1 MNPIID
7 KNTDS
12 LDAAKKIGEPVAVL
26 TLRTVKSGCEGKF
39 EALLHEFISRSLHDE
54 DQAGVH
60 VVCPNPVTGSREYG
74 ILHRFS
80 SSESRDRFYQSPIFQ
95 EWELAVA
102 TLIEGEPKRQQLSGL
117 ETWFTLPGRKAVVP
131 PPRWKMAMVTVLGV
145 WPTSM
150 LMTWLLGPLIG
161 NMPLPLHALCVVA
174 GMVTLLT
181 WVVMPLLVKILNPWL
196 QVTHKRSGSSQPG

>member
-54 DQAGVH
+54 DQVGVH

-80 SSESRDRFYQSPIFQ
+80 TPELRDRFYRSPLFQ
-95 EWELAVA
+95 EWELTVA
-102 TLIEGEPKRQQLSGL
+102 TLTEGEPKRQQLSGL
-117 ETWFTLPGRKAVVP
+117 ETWFTLPGRKAVIP
-131 PPRWKMAMVTVLGV
+131 PARWKMALVTVVAV

-150 LMTWLLGPLIG
+150 MVQWLLNPLIG
-161 NMPLPLHALCVVA
+161 NLIQPLHSLLVVV
-174 GMVTLLT
+174 GMVILLT
-181 WVVMPLLVKILNPWL
+181 WVVMPLLVRILHPWL
-196 QVTHKRSGSSQPG
+196 QGTGEKPG